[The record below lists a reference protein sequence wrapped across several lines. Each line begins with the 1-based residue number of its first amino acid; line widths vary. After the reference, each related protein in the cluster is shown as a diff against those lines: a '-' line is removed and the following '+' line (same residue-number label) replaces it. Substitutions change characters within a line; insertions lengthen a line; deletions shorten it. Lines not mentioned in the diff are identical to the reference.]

1 MIHPERLRDL
11 NAEPIRARGGHV
23 LYWMQRAQRARYNH
37 ALEHAIR
44 LANQQGLP
52 LLAAFSL
59 TRKFPAGNRRSYAF
73 MLEGLRQTQADLAA
87 RGIPLLLG
95 RGEPPTVLAKLAAD
109 AACVVTD
116 RGYLRVER
124 AWRRELAEGLACRL
138 VQVETDAV
146 VPADVTSDK
155 EEYAARTIRPRIHRH
170 LAAYLAPLEET
181 TLERDGLEH
190 PLAQAYSWDATPAPL
205 DALDLPAEPRPV
217 SCWRGGY
224 AEARRRLDGFVAH
237 GLAGYGD
244 DRNRR
249 SIEGDAWAT
258 SGLSPYLHFGQIS
271 PLEVALAVQARQ
283 TDHPEGVAAF
293 LEEMVVRRELAIN
306 MCLHNPAYDS
316 IACLPDW
323 ARTTLAEHAAD
334 PRPVTYTAAQLEQGR
349 TDDPYW
355 NAAQR
360 ELRRTGKMDGYM
372 RMYWGKKLL
381 EWTPDPATGYDLA
394 VTLNDRYEL
403 DGRDPNGY
411 AGVAW
416 CFGKHDQAWK
426 ERPIYGKVRYMN
438 AKGLERK
445 FDMDAYVERIE
456 ALEREATEATP

>member
-11 NAEPIRARGGHV
+11 NAEPIRVRGSYV
-23 LYWMQRAQRARYNH
+23 VYWMQRAQRARYNH

-52 LLAAFSL
+52 LLAAFAL
-59 TRKFPAGNRRSYAF
+59 TPRFPAGNRRSYAF

-95 RGEPPTVLAKLAAD
+95 RGEPPSILAELAAE

-124 AWRRELAEGLACRL
+124 AWRRELARGLACRL

-146 VPADVTSDK
+146 VPAEVTSNK

-181 TLERDGLEH
+181 PLERGGLEH
-190 PLAQAYSWDATPAPL
+190 PLARAAPWDATAALL
-205 DALDLPAEPRPV
+205 DDLDLPAEPRPV
-217 SCWRGGY
+217 PSWRGGPDV
-224 AEARRRLDGFVAH
+224 ARRLLDAFIAD
-237 GLAGYGD
+237 GLASYAD
-244 DRNRR
+244 DRNQPG
-249 SIEGDAWAT
+249 SATT

-271 PLEVALAVQARQ
+271 PLEVALRVRAQEAA
-283 TDHPEGVAAF
+283 HPESAAAF
-293 LEEMVVRRELAIN
+293 LEELVVRRELAIN
-306 MCLHNPAYDS
+306 MCLHHPAYDR

-323 ARTTLAEHAAD
+323 ARATLAEHAAD
-334 PRPVTYTAAQLEQGR
+334 PRPVAYSAAQLEAGR
-349 TDDPYW
+349 THDPYW
-355 NAAQR
+355 NAAQHEMR
-360 ELRRTGKMDGYM
+360 LTGKMHGYM

-394 VTLNDRYEL
+394 VALNDRYEL

-426 ERPIYGKVRYMN
+426 ERPIFGKVRYMN
-438 AKGLERK
+438 ARGLERK
-445 FDMDAYVERIE
+445 YDMAAYVERIE
-456 ALEREATEATP
+456 ALERQASEATP

>member
-1 MIHPERLRDL
+1 MIHRERLRDL
-11 NAEPIRARGGHV
+11 NAEPIRARGSYI
-23 LYWMQRAQRARYNH
+23 LYWMQRAQRARYIH

-52 LLAAFSL
+52 LLAAFAL
-59 TRKFPAGNRRSYAF
+59 TPRFPAGNRRSYAF
-73 MLEGLRQTQADLAA
+73 MLEGLRETRADLAA

-95 RGEPPTVLAKLAAD
+95 RGEPPSILAELAAD

-124 AWRRELAEGLACRL
+124 AWRQELARGLPCRL
-138 VQVETDAV
+138 TQVETDAV

-170 LAAYLAPLEET
+170 LATYLAPLEET
-181 TLERDGLEH
+181 PLERDGLEH
-190 PLAQAYSWDATPAPL
+190 PLARAAPWDDTAALL
-205 DALDLPAEPRPV
+205 DDLDLPAEPRPV
-217 SCWRGGY
+217 PSWRGGY
-224 AEARRRLDGFVAH
+224 AEARRRLDGFLEH
-237 GLAGYGD
+237 GLAGYAD
-244 DRNRR
+244 DRNRH
-249 SIEGDAWAT
+249 SIGGDPWAT

-271 PLEVALAVQARQ
+271 PLEVALAVHVQEAA
-283 TDHPEGVAAF
+283 HPEAVAAF
-293 LEEMVVRRELAIN
+293 LEELVVRRELAIN
-306 MCLHNPAYDS
+306 MCLHHPAYDR

-323 ARTTLAEHAAD
+323 ARATLAEHAAD
-334 PRPVTYTAAQLEQGR
+334 PRPVAYSAAQLEAGR
-349 TDDPYW
+349 THDPYW

-360 ELRRTGKMDGYM
+360 EMLLTGKMDGYM

-381 EWTPDPATGYDLA
+381 EWTPNPATGYDLA
-394 VTLNDRYEL
+394 VALNDRYEL

-438 AKGLERK
+438 ANGLERK
-445 FDMDAYVERIE
+445 FDMDAYVGWIE
-456 ALEREATEATP
+456 ALERAASEAMP